1 MGASIKKIMLLL
13 QELNLDFYR
22 IKTKTYEI
30 SSEKNES
37 LLYHN
42 FNINF
47 NIYYSTFP
55 RSHNQNKT
63 ELYRDVI
70 NNNDKILIT
79 KNELN
84 IPLKENKNT
93 FSEQKRQENLVNKK
107 PDKYDED
114 KYIDITSP
122 LPGIFYSS
130 PMPGAEPFV
139 KIGSIVEPNTIVCI
153 IETMKVM
160 NQIKANQ
167 RGKIER
173 ILFRDGDE
181 ISIGDIIMQVS
192 SL

>member
-1 MGASIKKIMLLL
+1 MGINIEKIIFLL
-13 QELNLDFYR
+13 QELNLDFYH
-22 IKTKTYEI
+22 IKTNNYEI
-30 SSEKNES
+30 RSKKNES

-55 RSHNQNKT
+55 YLQTQTQN
-63 ELYRDVI
+63 ELYQNIDGQ
-70 NNNDKILIT
+70 NNNDKILTT
-79 KNELN
+79 KKELN
-84 IPLKENKNT
+84 IPLKEKETINSS
-93 FSEQKRQENLVNKK
+93 SEKRQQENLVTKK
-107 PDKYDED
+107 PDQ
-114 KYIDITSP
+114 YIDITSP

-139 KIGSIVEPNTIVCI
+139 NIGSVVEPNTIVCI

-167 RGKIER
+167 RGKIEK
-173 ILFRDGDE
+173 IFFTDGDE
-181 ISIGDIIMQVS
+181 ISIGDVIMQIS

>member
-1 MGASIKKIMLLL
+1 MSVNIKKILFLL
-13 QELNLDFYR
+13 QELNLDFYH

-30 SSEKNES
+30 SSHKNES

-55 RSHNQNKT
+55 YSQTLSKHD
-63 ELYRDVI
+63 LYTTVL
-70 NNNDKILIT
+70 NNNDKKLIT

-84 IPLKENKNT
+84 IPLKENKNNL
-93 FSEQKRQENLVNKK
+93 SEKRKQENLVNKK
-107 PDKYDED
+107 PDKYYE
-114 KYIDITSP
+114 YIDITSP

-139 KIGSIVEPNTIVCI
+139 KIGSIVEHNTIVCI

-167 RGKIER
+167 RGKIEK
-173 ILFRDGDE
+173 ILFKDGDE